1 MNLSESMTQR
11 NLMRAF
17 AGESQAR
24 NRYTFAAGL
33 ARSQKLPVLERLFE
47 YTAGQEKEHAEIFFN
62 HMKTAGVDNV
72 AIDAAYPVDP
82 CGDILPLLKAAH
94 HNELEEFESAYPAFA
109 KTAREEGFSLIAES
123 FERITAIE
131 KIHGE
136 RFARFARLLESGE
149 LFSAAGAVNWMCLN
163 CGHIHQGNEVP
174 DNCPVCQHNKGYFI
188 NQKLAPYT
196 CED

>member
-1 MNLSESMTQR
+1 MNLSESMTLR

-24 NRYTFAAGL
+24 NRYTFAAGQ

-62 HMKTAGVDNV
+62 HIKTAGVDNV
-72 AIDAAYPVDP
+72 AIDASYPVDP
-82 CGDILPLLKAAH
+82 AGDILPLLKAAH

-123 FERITAIE
+123 FERIAAVE

-149 LFSAAGAVNWMCLN
+149 LFSAPGVVNWLCLN
-163 CGHIHQGNEVP
+163 CGHIHSGKEAPVV
-174 DNCPVCQHNKGYFI
+174 CPVCVHERGYFI
-188 NQKLAPYT
+188 RM
-196 CED
+196 EDSPFH

>member
-1 MNLSESMTQR
+1 MNLSESTTLC

-24 NRYTFAAGL
+24 NRYTFAAGQ
-33 ARSQKLPVLERLFE
+33 ARSQKLAALEQLFL

-72 AIDAAYPVDP
+72 AMDAAYPVDP

-94 HNELEEFESAYPAFA
+94 HNEFEEFETAYPAFA
-109 KTAREEGFSLIAES
+109 RTAREEGFPLIADS
-123 FERITAIE
+123 FERIALIE

-136 RFARFARLLESGE
+136 RFGRFAQLIETGQ
-149 LFSAAGAVNWMCLN
+149 LFHADSSVGWICLN
-163 CGHIHQGNEVP
+163 CGHHLSAAQAPSI
-174 DNCPVCQHNKGYFI
+174 CPVCSHEQGYFVRM
-188 NQKLAPYT
+188 
-196 CED
+196 EDSPFQ